1 MCTLYGNVDY
11 LLHEKL
17 VRQPKLIQI
26 YMSGEIFV
34 VLSIMTGLFVVSILK
49 LF

>member
-11 LLHEKL
+11 LLYEKL

-26 YMSGEIFV
+26 YMCGEIFV
-34 VLSIMTGLFVVSILK
+34 FLSVMIGLFVVGILK